1 MGASAY
7 ARQPCG
13 KGESSVINPEQ
24 EQNKMV
30 GLRLSVEKI
39 PLVLSKSSRDIAV
52 GCSVSP
58 IGTVK
63 MQLLTCRHNINVQTN
78 QTATQCTYPQ

>member
-1 MGASAY
+1 
-7 ARQPCG
+7 
-13 KGESSVINPEQ
+13 
-24 EQNKMV
+24 
-30 GLRLSVEKI
+30 VEKI